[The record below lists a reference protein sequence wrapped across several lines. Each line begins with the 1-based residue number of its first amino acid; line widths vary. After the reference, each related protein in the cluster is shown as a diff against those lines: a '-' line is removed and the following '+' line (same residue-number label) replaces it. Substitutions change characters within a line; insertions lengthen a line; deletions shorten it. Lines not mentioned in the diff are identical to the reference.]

1 MGILITM
8 EISLLTLYMIHISL
22 QYFRKR
28 KNLTKSKVEIIKIKT
43 YDSDAYV
50 VSFLL
55 IYIVYRSWSQLNLM
69 GNEFNYLVLCFLIS
83 IIAII
88 KIVEL
93 FKPLRI
99 HENGIYSGNRFIDWN
114 DIIEYRWQVVY
125 TDKIE
130 RLTVKTNRKT
140 LFHLLKEFNLKVNIT
155 IENKME
161 IDEIIKE
168 KIAGKSN

>member
-1 MGILITM
+1 
-8 EISLLTLYMIHISL
+8 
-22 QYFRKR
+22 
-28 KNLTKSKVEIIKIKT
+28 
-43 YDSDAYV
+43 
-50 VSFLL
+50 
-55 IYIVYRSWSQLNLM
+55 M

-140 LFHLLKEFNLKVNIT
+140 LIHLLKEFNLKVNIT